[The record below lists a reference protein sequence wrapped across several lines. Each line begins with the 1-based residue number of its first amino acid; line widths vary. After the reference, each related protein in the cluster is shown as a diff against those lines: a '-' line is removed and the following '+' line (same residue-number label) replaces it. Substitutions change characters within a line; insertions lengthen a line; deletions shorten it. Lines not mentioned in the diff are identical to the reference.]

1 MATYTISKIQLP
13 NGDVCNISTVDEK
26 VKQTAISTTNWHR
39 ALLTNAN
46 SFSAESTQ
54 LDNDAT
60 AQEANYSTK
69 IAIQP
74 SSGTLR
80 ANKIRIDEDSSSS
93 SPSNV
98 VLSYNATDNSLDFI
112 FTYVVPTET

>member
-13 NGDVCNISTVDEK
+13 NGDICNISTVDEK
-26 VKQTAISTTNWHR
+26 VKQTAIDTTSWYR
-39 ALLTNAN
+39 ALLTNAS
-46 SFSAESTQ
+46 SFSAEPTD
-54 LDNDAT
+54 LDNNAT

-93 SPSNV
+93 PSNV

-112 FTYVVPTET
+112 FTYVAPTET